1 MKKIILTVSFIFVTA
16 LILLADTV
24 TIEPSDDMYTDPD
37 HPGTNP
43 TITELWTADFNPSG
57 HFERIMINFDLSSY
71 IGQTAESAILH
82 LTRFYS
88 CPSGGTTASTFYAIT
103 EEWTEETWDHTQHI
117 QYDPSVNMPYVFSGN
132 GGNAIVPF
140 EVDITDFI
148 NTFLEGSFENNGFV
162 IKANSNQ
169 KFSKFYSK
177 EYSNTDY
184 RPSLEI
190 TFPGSDAGDEII
202 TGNIEFLRN
211 YPNPFNP
218 ETTISFQFSNEQN
231 QQNEQTKLEIYNI
244 KGQKIKQLISKQL
257 PAGQH
262 SVVWN
267 GTDNSGKPITS
278 GIYFYRIKSANSVKM
293 NKMILLR

>member
-1 MKKIILTVSFIFVTA
+1 MKKSILTVSFILVTV
-16 LILLADTV
+16 LTLLADTI
-24 TIEPSDDMYTDPD
+24 TIEPCDDMYTDPD

-57 HFERIMINFDLSSY
+57 HFERIMIRFDISPY

-88 CPSGGTTASTFYAIT
+88 CPSGGTTASTFYAIS
-103 EEWTEETWDHTQHI
+103 EEWDEGTWDHTVHI

-132 GGNAIVPF
+132 GGNTIVQF

-162 IKANSNQ
+162 IKANPNQ

-177 EYSNTDY
+177 EYSNTNY
-184 RPSLEI
+184 RPSLVI
-190 TFPGSDAGDEII
+190 TFPDIDVDEQEI

-218 ETTISFQFSNEQN
+218 ETTISFSITAKNAEN
-231 QQNEQTKLEIYNI
+231 AKIEIYNT
-244 KGQKIKQLISKQL
+244 KGQKIRTFNCHTELVE
-257 PAGQH
+257 GQF
-262 SVVWN
+262 SIIWN
-267 GTDNSGKPITS
+267 GTDENNQPVSS
-278 GIYFYRIKSANSVKM
+278 GIYFYNLNIDGKTAAS
-293 NKMILLR
+293 NKMILMK

>member
-1 MKKIILTVSFIFVTA
+1 MKKSILTVSFILVTV
-16 LILLADTV
+16 LTLLADTI
-24 TIEPSDDMYTDPD
+24 TIEPCDDMYTDPD

-57 HFERIMINFDLSSY
+57 HFERIMIRFDISPY

-88 CPSGGTTASTFYAIT
+88 CPSGGTTASTFYAIS
-103 EEWTEETWDHTQHI
+103 EEWDEGTWDHTVHI

-132 GGNAIVPF
+132 GGNTIVQF

-162 IKANSNQ
+162 IKANPNQ

-177 EYSNTDY
+177 EYSNTNY
-184 RPSLEI
+184 RPSLVI
-190 TFPGSDAGDEII
+190 TFPDIDVDEQEI

-218 ETTISFQFSNEQN
+218 ETTISFLTTENTEN
-231 QQNEQTKLEIYNI
+231 TEIIIYNL
-244 KGQKIKQLISKQL
+244 KGQTVKTFLLRNPSSTITNQII
-257 PAGQH
+257 
-262 SVVWN
+262 WN
-267 GTDNSGKPITS
+267 GTDENNQPVSS
-278 GIYFYRIKSANSVKM
+278 GIYLYKLNVNGKIVAFR
-293 NKMILLR
+293 KMILMK